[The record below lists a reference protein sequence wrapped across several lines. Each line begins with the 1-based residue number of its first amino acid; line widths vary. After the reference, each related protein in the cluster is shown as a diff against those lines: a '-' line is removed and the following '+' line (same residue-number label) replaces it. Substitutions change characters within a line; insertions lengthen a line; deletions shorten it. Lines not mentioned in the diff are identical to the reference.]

1 MTISNLIKMAEILQ
15 KGRNHCGKG
24 ETAVP
29 SNFSFSLAVYKRLVL
44 QKIINKGLFGKRV
57 ESIPNKPWFSPSRR
71 GLLKPLQ
78 EIENGLVTSISS
90 FSHNVLYNIEN
101 KSK

>member
-44 QKIINKGLFGKRV
+44 QKIINKGLFGK
-57 ESIPNKPWFSPSRR
+57 ESNLYQTSP
-71 GLLKPLQ
+71 GFHPA
-78 EIENGLVTSISS
+78 EEA
-90 FSHNVLYNIEN
+90 F
-101 KSK
+101 